1 MKIGRIAMLAAAIA
15 ATAMVCSALQDRG
28 PVKTPLTPDRCHEM
42 TDRGQTAE
50 ARKCYEAL
58 TQTIQPYLR
67 AEGYWGIKDY
77 QQANKEF
84 REAVASNDAN
94 ATYRVR
100 WGMLLHERF
109 NNQDAAGLFN
119 EALQRDPKN
128 AQAYYGLAL
137 LSADGYDNKALE
149 YAAKATE
156 LDPKLYEAHSLL
168 ASLHLEDSDTTSAV
182 VEADTALKI
191 SPDAL
196 NAMAIHAAVEILA
209 NRSPDEWIKKMLAV
223 NPTYGEGYALIAH
236 HLVLNRRYDDGVAY
250 YRKAIAIEP
259 DLWSAHSQLGI
270 NLMRLGQAP
279 EAAKELELAYN
290 NGYTDGATANS
301 LKLLDSIQ
309 KNFVTIKNGP
319 MLLMFDKKQVD
330 ALTPYYEQV
339 MKDAMTAYEKKYQM
353 TLPGPVQV
361 EVYPNHEDF
370 AVRTLGL
377 PGLGA
382 LGVTFGEVVA
392 MDSPGSGP
400 EESKPGDNM
409 WASTLRHEMSHVYIL
424 TATDHRV
431 PRWFTEGLA
440 VHEET
445 QASPLWGDAMTP
457 EIVVA
462 LRDKKLL
469 PVADLDKGFVRP
481 TYEAQVIVSY
491 YQAGKICDYI
501 QDHWGA
507 DKLLGFVHSYAK
519 PNMTTAQAFQENLG
533 MAPEDFDKQFL
544 TWIYADTAAV
554 SSHFDDWHNK
564 LKALAAEAEKGD
576 NDAVLRDGPAVIQLY
591 PEYIYDA
598 NAYEFV
604 AQADIAKGNKQ
615 DAEKVLAQYQKE
627 RGRRPNVLEK
637 LASLQQ
643 DLGDTAGAAT
653 TYQEIND
660 IDPLIDTDYHTKF
673 GHLLMQQ
680 KHYDG
685 AIREFRAVVAMT
697 PMDKAGSEYDLA
709 TAYMAAG
716 QRDKAQNAVLA
727 SLEAAPDYR
736 PALKLL
742 LELQDASKDVQK
754 GR

>member
-1 MKIGRIAMLAAAIA
+1 MGRIAVLFAAIA
-15 ATAMVCSALQDRG
+15 AGATVCAA
-28 PVKTPLTPDRCHEM
+28 VTPDQCHEM
-42 TDRGQTAE
+42 RHRGQTAE
-50 ARKCYEAL
+50 ARKCYQAL
-58 TQTIQPYLR
+58 TQESQPYLR
-67 AEGYWGIKDY
+67 GEGYWGLKMYD
-77 QQANKEF
+77 QANNEF
-84 REAVASNDAN
+84 RAAVAQNDGN
-94 ATYRVR
+94 AMYRVR

-109 NNQDAAGLFN
+109 NNTDAAGLFN

-137 LSADGYDNKALE
+137 LSADGYDDKALE
-149 YAAKATE
+149 YSVKAITLE
-156 LDPKLYEAHSLL
+156 PKLVEAHELL
-168 ASLHLEDSDTTSAV
+168 ASLHLEDSDTK
-182 VEADTALKI
+182 TALSEAEEALKF
-191 SPDAL
+191 SPEAL
-196 NAMAIHAAVEILA
+196 DAMAIHAAVELLGD
-209 NRSPDEWIKKMLAV
+209 RSPDEWIQKMLAV
-223 NPTYGEGYALIAH
+223 NPSYGEGYELIAH
-236 HLVLNRRYDDGVAY
+236 HLMLNRRYTDAIAY
-250 YRKAIAIEP
+250 YRKAIAVEQ
-259 DLWSAHSQLGI
+259 DLWSAHSQLGV
-270 NLMRLGQAP
+270 NLMRLGQDV
-279 EAAKELELAYN
+279 EAYKELELAYN
-290 NGYTDGATANS
+290 NGFTDHATSNS
-301 LKLLDSIQ
+301 LKLLDSNR
-309 KNFVTIKNGP
+309 KNFVTVKDGAMILN
-319 MLLMFDKKQVD
+319 FDKKQAD

-339 MKDAMTAYEKKYQM
+339 MNDAMAAYSKKYQM
-353 TLPGPVQV
+353 TLPDPVQV

-400 EESKPGDNM
+400 EGSKPGDNM
-409 WASTLRHEMSHVYIL
+409 WASTLRHEMSHVYVL
-424 TATDHRV
+424 TATNHRV

-469 PVADLDKGFVRP
+469 PVGDLDKGFIRP
-481 TYEAQVIVSY
+481 SYEAQVIVSY

-507 DKLLGFVHSYAK
+507 DKLLGFIHSYAK
-519 PNMTTAQAFQENLG
+519 PNMTTEQAFQENLG
-533 MAPEDFDKQFL
+533 ISPADFDKQFL
-544 TWIYADTAAV
+544 PWIYGQTAAV
-554 SSHFDDWHNK
+554 TAHFDDWRTK
-564 LKALAAEAEKGD
+564 LRTVAAEAEKND
-576 NDAVLRDGPAVIQLY
+576 YDAVLKDGPAVIQLY
-591 PEYIYDA
+591 PEYVYDA

-604 AQADIAKGNKQ
+604 AAADIAKGNKQ
-615 DAEKVLAQYQKE
+615 DAERVLAEYQTE
-627 RGRRPNVLEK
+627 RGRRPGVLEK

-643 DLGDTAGAAT
+643 HLGDIKGAEV
-653 TYQEIND
+653 TYTEIND

-680 KHYDG
+680 NDYKG
-685 AIREFRAVVAMT
+685 AIREFSAAVAMN
-697 PMDKAGSEYDLA
+697 PLDKAGSEYDLA

-716 QRDKAQNAVLA
+716 ERDKAQDSVLA

-742 LELQDASKDVQK
+742 LELQDAQK